1 MRATISFDIDLDRVE
16 ETMSS
21 LVTQESHTL
30 RVAANILSNADRTT
44 LLEEV
49 NEALDLVQQATSQLQ
64 QYQQMLVSFE
74 RARFETLIPQDA
86 SQPLPVEPGENTEAR
101 PQLGELVRNMRDV
114 QNAVNNMGDFDK
126 FIEKISD
133 REDSDSDESEPEE
146 G

>member
-1 MRATISFDIDLDRVE
+1 MRATISFDIDLDKVE
-16 ETMSS
+16 ETMGS

-49 NEALDLVQQATSQLQ
+49 SEALDLVQQATSQLQ

-74 RARFETLIPQDA
+74 RSRFETLIPQDA
-86 SQPLPVEPGENTEAR
+86 SLTLPAEPSENTENS
-101 PQLGELVRNMRDV
+101 PPLGELVRNMREV
-114 QNAVNNMGDFDK
+114 QSAVKSMGDFDK

-133 REDSDSDESEPEE
+133 REDIDPDESKAEE